1 MKIINFFTLHFP
13 VNPNCNETVTYTT
26 YGDYTYLHNLPILTS
41 RWNGPISLSLFTPG
55 SDYFETLKMVSY
67 YRSCVKESELIRNYV
82 SFHFVTPTKHIYT
95 EGILSSENATEYVAN
110 CSMVVPDFHNN
121 IKTYR

>member
-1 MKIINFFTLHFP
+1 M
-13 VNPNCNETVTYTT
+13 
-26 YGDYTYLHNLPILTS
+26 TS

-121 IKTYR
+121 IKTYRYKEKPISCIDQNYYNLPIPIEKEKGLHIQ